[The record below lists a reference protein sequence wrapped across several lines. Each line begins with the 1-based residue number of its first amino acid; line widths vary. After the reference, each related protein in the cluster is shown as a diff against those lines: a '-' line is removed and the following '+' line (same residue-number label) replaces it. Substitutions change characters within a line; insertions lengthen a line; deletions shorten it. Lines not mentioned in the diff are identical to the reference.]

1 MAGTADRA
9 SGSRTRRATRLFG
22 LLVITVPLAG
32 CESIVENLAEKSD
45 PGHAGANA
53 NCLQSYPRGFDV
65 NGEPLPSRAHR
76 APGAP

>member
-1 MAGTADRA
+1 M
-9 SGSRTRRATRLFG
+9 RRAPRLLAVFV
-22 LLVITVPLAG
+22 LAAPLSG
-32 CESIVENLAEKSD
+32 CESIVEHLAEKSD

-53 NCLQSYPRGFDV
+53 DCLRSYPRGFDV